1 MREIASESSAW
12 VLYEESP
19 GGRCWLRAVCN
30 RSAAYFFVDIALLP
44 TELPVLGRRG
54 ADGAPTES
62 GRALLE
68 RLSRAAQSS
77 PERFGARRQEAWRA
91 LGLDD
96 APPMPP
102 VA

>member
-1 MREIASESSAW
+1 MREIASEPSGW
-12 VLYEESP
+12 VLYEETP
-19 GGRCWLRAVCN
+19 GGPCWLRAVCN

-44 TELPVLGRRG
+44 AELAALRRSAG
-54 ADGAPTES
+54 DGAPSES